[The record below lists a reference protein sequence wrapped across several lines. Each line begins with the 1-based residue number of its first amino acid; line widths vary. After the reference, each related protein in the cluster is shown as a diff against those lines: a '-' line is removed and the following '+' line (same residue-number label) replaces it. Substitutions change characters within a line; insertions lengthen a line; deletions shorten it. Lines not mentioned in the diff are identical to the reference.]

1 VLQTQGAEIVTV
13 EMSWRQQLLS
23 AVAHPQIAVLLFSL
37 GTLGLTVELW
47 NPGGIVPGVVGG
59 LCLLLAFFAFQILPV
74 NYVGLLLL
82 LFGLVLLVLE
92 MLTATFGVL
101 AAGGVAAMVLGLM
114 MLIDAQAPELQLGW
128 GFILAVVI
136 PFAAIVMF
144 LVRLGVQA
152 QRARSVTGSVGML
165 TQTGEVIEAIEFGG
179 AGRVA
184 THGEI
189 WNAIAAQAIP
199 VGTRVKVTGIDDMVL
214 TVSPEPVVERDNR
227 GADQL

>member
-1 VLQTQGAEIVTV
+1 
-13 EMSWRQQLLS
+13 
-23 AVAHPQIAVLLFSL
+23 
-37 GTLGLTVELW
+37 
-47 NPGGIVPGVVGG
+47 
-59 LCLLLAFFAFQILPV
+59 
-74 NYVGLLLL
+74 
-82 LFGLVLLVLE
+82 
-92 MLTATFGVL
+92 
-101 AAGGVAAMVLGLM
+101 
-114 MLIDAQAPELQLGW
+114 
-128 GFILAVVI
+128 
-136 PFAAIVMF
+136 
-144 LVRLGVQA
+144 
-152 QRARSVTGSVGML
+152 ML